1 MSNYLNS
8 DVIIVNTHNHIWDYR
23 STLKSLID
31 QNFLGPVR
39 GDQLKALIEESIR
52 QVFEILSKDFR
63 YFTNQLQGRP
73 VFPRLMGSWIDPAV
87 VNPHAKI
94 IIEKAW
100 KEMALA
106 IYFILVEQIGYSNS
120 SFELAL
126 IQIYMDGLAMIKDY
140 QYVK

>member
-73 VFPRLMGSWIDPAV
+73 VFPRLMGSWIDPTA

>member
-1 MSNYLNS
+1 M
-8 DVIIVNTHNHIWDYR
+8 
-23 STLKSLID
+23 
-31 QNFLGPVR
+31 R

-73 VFPRLMGSWIDPAV
+73 IFPRLMGSWIDPSV
-87 VNPHAKI
+87 INPHAKI

-106 IYFILVEQIGYSNS
+106 IYFILVEQLGYANS

-126 IQIYMDGLAMIKDY
+126 VQIYMDGLAMIKDY